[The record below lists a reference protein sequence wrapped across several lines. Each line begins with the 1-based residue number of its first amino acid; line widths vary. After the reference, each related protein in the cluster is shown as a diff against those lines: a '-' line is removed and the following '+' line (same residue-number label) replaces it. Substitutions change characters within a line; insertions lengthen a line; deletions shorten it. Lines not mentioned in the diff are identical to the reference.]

1 MHFRGPVAVVSA
13 AAGLAV
19 EEPAADL
26 GEIGAGAVVGVLELD
41 QAALAA
47 SVTDALPFGFRH
59 FLQRLA
65 LPERNFVMRHLLA
78 YLKIPGND
86 RKTLPAHCSFTS
98 PCGYCAIV
106 RPDLIG

>member
-19 EEPAADL
+19 QEPAADL
-26 GEIGAGAVVGVLELD
+26 GEVGPVAIVGVLELD

-59 FLQRLA
+59 LLQ
-65 LPERNFVMRHLLA
+65 
-78 YLKIPGND
+78 
-86 RKTLPAHCSFTS
+86 
-98 PCGYCAIV
+98 
-106 RPDLIG
+106 